1 MAAKIVIRSCAKTY
15 IRVRH
20 KKIILTSF
28 CLKKPSPTCQITNG
42 TSGGIGGQIPWT
54 QKGEEWP
61 NCITKSQR

>member
-1 MAAKIVIRSCAKTY
+1 MIKVMINSCAKDISGLDT
-15 IRVRH
+15 
-20 KKIILTSF
+20 KKIMLTSF
-28 CLKKPSPTCQITNG
+28 LSRKPSPTCQITNG